1 MAVRPVKIVSEAM
14 RERETFR
21 YDSSLPTDFHHL
33 SDGDVLPSSELA
45 NASDAILSALA
56 QLGAYQTKTDRAFIS
71 LFDATHQYII
81 AETVSSMRITPDLPS
96 AASHVPLALRG
107 NAIPRHQGTC
117 DHVLYLSTT
126 GTEGASELPL
136 SFVPNLVVDPRFATR
151 PYCQFGDGGQFYAGV
166 PIRTRRG
173 INIGAFCVMSQTTP
187 EGWDDQCPR
196 YLRDISR
203 AIMDHLE
210 NKRSKVTSRM
220 NERMNRGLG
229 SFIEGKATL
238 AGWQSGPN
246 ADAFMDHDKHEG
258 GLNTRQQ
265 HMERD
270 WQDAKDRDDPN
281 AGSRRHSTHVIAAE
295 SQTPVI
301 EIDPSTTLH
310 EYDTRHSIKSNPR
323 KQHSHAKQSKS
334 EEDGP
339 SEVFSRAANILR
351 EAFEVEGSVFVDVT
365 VGAYA
370 LSPDADSPA
379 PADADDIGGQLSSTS
394 GSDDQA
400 PPLHEAP
407 DVMSDVLGF
416 STTEAS
422 SINGTQL
429 AQTVGKLPNR
439 FIAKLLRRYP
449 NGKIFNFDAVGDLQ
463 PSDSSDD
470 EGKAAGQPTDIAA
483 STHNGDGEDTDGS
496 QKALRNRRPG
506 RFSRQ
511 REGEH
516 IHQAFPGARSV
527 AFFPMR
533 NSKRDRWLAGGFIY
547 TLAPT
552 RVFSI
557 EGELSFL
564 RAFERVIT
572 AELLSLE
579 QVQVDRAKS
588 DALGS
593 LSHELR
599 SPLHGVI
606 LGTELLNDT
615 ELSGFQGNT
624 THMIETCCRTL
635 LDTIDHMLDY
645 SKVNSFAS
653 KDIKGPPTSTAK
665 RPGMRQKLK
674 SNQFGKKLHI
684 NARLDGIIEEVAQSV
699 FAGFN
704 FQHMSIRQLSKHAT
718 SGFSDTAAHNQLD
731 FTQAMEQLSPTL
743 GTLADQMFQ
752 LGRVSVYLCIDQ
764 SCNWMFNMQPG
775 AIRRIFMNLFGNAL
789 KYTQS
794 GSIRVSLTQQP
805 HASNHASS
813 ERLVKLT
820 VQDTGKGMSKDYMQH
835 RMFVPFSQE
844 DELTPGT
851 GLGLSLVRT
860 IVSQLCGRI
869 HVKSRIGVG
878 TTVVVTLPLEQS
890 LESPDTLSNLP
901 EEDKL
906 FEEQRRELK
915 GLRIR
920 IHGFDGPGAGSEER
934 IIIESICR
942 DWLQLELVPDH
953 GSSPDIVLR
962 SASALPETF
971 EQSADL
977 ARTPNVVLCKDALTA
992 YQRLRKYDTAGQ
1004 GGIFEFI
1011 SQPIGPRT
1019 FAKSLLLAYKRWMG
1033 LSSIKAPPRPAGP
1046 SRAHSTL
1053 SSNLMLP
1060 PRPSR
1065 PSRAH
1070 STYSAGQPPKESQDE
1085 VWQPLVSPSGTAV
1098 VSEPRADDTA
1108 NALEPTEDAPPPT
1121 PLLLDDAESE
1131 TESKILLVDDNH
1143 INLKILAAFMGK
1155 LGRAYEMVVNG
1166 KEAVDAYTARPE
1178 QYDAILMDISMPVMD
1193 GLEATRR
1200 IRAFEH
1206 RSRCRRMVAVLAL
1219 TGLASDSIHK
1229 EASDSGVDMFL
1240 TKPVRLKTLSEAL
1253 QSINVLNS

>member
-1 MAVRPVKIVSEAM
+1 MGVRPVKVVSEAL

-33 SDGDVLPSSELA
+33 SDGAVLPSSELA

-56 QLGAYQTKTDRAFIS
+56 QLGAYQTKTDRAFVS

-81 AETVSSMRITPDLPS
+81 AETVSSMRIAPGLLSD
-96 AASHVPLALRG
+96 ASQFPLALRG

-117 DHVLYLSTT
+117 DHVLYLSTA
-126 GTEGASELPL
+126 GNEDASELPL
-136 SFVPNLVVDPRFATR
+136 SFVPNLVVDPRFSTR

-187 EGWDDQCPR
+187 VGWDDQCPR
-196 YLRDISR
+196 YLRDISC

-210 NKRSKVTSRM
+210 NKRTKVTSRL

-238 AGWQSGPN
+238 AGWQTRPN
-246 ADAFMDHDKHEG
+246 AEAFVDDDELEG
-258 GLNTRQQ
+258 VLNTKPQ

-270 WQDAKDRDDPN
+270 WQEAKDKAGLN
-281 AGSRRHSTHVIAAE
+281 AGSRRQSTYAISAD
-295 SQTPVI
+295 SQNPVV
-301 EIDPSTTLH
+301 EIDHSSISH
-310 EYDTRHSIKSNPR
+310 EYDTRLSIKSDTK
-323 KQHSHAKQSKS
+323 KQHSHMKQAKS
-334 EEDGP
+334 ETDGP
-339 SEVFSRAANILR
+339 SQVFSRAANILR

-370 LSPDADSPA
+370 LSPDADNPA
-379 PADADDIGGQLSSTS
+379 PADADDLAGQLSSTS

-400 PPLHEAP
+400 MPLHEAP

-416 STTEAS
+416 STTQAS

-429 AQTVGKLPNR
+429 AHTVGKLPNR

-470 EGKAAGQPTDIAA
+470 EGKGTGRSTDVAG
-483 STHNGDGEDTDGS
+483 STHNEDGDDTNGL
-496 QKALRNRRPG
+496 QKSSKNRRPG

-511 REGEH
+511 REGVH
-516 IHQAFPGARSV
+516 IHRAFPGARSV

-533 NSKRDRWLAGGFIY
+533 NSKRERWLAGGFIY

-552 RVFSI
+552 RVFSV

-579 QVQVDRAKS
+579 QAQADKAKS

-653 KDIKGPPTSTAK
+653 KNIEGPLASTAK

-674 SNQFGKKLHI
+674 SNQFGKKLYI
-684 NARLDGIIEEVAQSV
+684 DARLDGIIEEVAQSV

-718 SGFSDTAAHNQLD
+718 SEFSDTAAHNQLD
-731 FTQAMEQLSPTL
+731 LTQAMEQLSPTL
-743 GTLADQMFQ
+743 GTLAEQMFQ

-764 SCNWMFNMQPG
+764 GCNWMFHMQPG

-794 GSIRVSLTQQP
+794 GSIRVSLTQHP
-805 HASNHASS
+805 NALNHASA

-820 VQDTGKGMSKDYMQH
+820 VQDTGKGMSKDFMQH
-835 RMFVPFSQE
+835 RMFLPFSQE

-851 GLGLSLVRT
+851 GLGLSLVKT

-869 HVKSRIGVG
+869 HVKSQIGVG
-878 TTVVVTLPLEQS
+878 TTVVVSLPLEQS
-890 LESPDTLSNLP
+890 SQSSDTLITLP
-901 EEDKL
+901 EEDKVY
-906 FEEQRRELK
+906 EEQLRELK

-920 IHGFDGPGAGSEER
+920 ILGFDESEAGIDGR
-934 IIIESICR
+934 AIVESICR
-942 DWLQLELVPDH
+942 DWLQLELVLDH
-953 GSSPDIVLR
+953 ASFPDIVLR

-977 ARTPNVVLCKDALTA
+977 AKTPNVVVCKDALTA
-992 YQRLRKYDTAGQ
+992 YQRLRTYDTAGQ
-1004 GGIFEFI
+1004 GAIFEFI

-1033 LSSIKAPPRPAGP
+1033 LSSILRPPRPAGP
-1046 SRAHSTL
+1046 SRANSTL
-1053 SSNLMLP
+1053 STNLMLP

-1070 STYSAGQPPKESQDE
+1070 STYAAGQASIESQDE
-1085 VWQPLVSPSGTAV
+1085 SLQPSVSPSPTAAV
-1098 VSEPRADDTA
+1098 LEPRADNSA
-1108 NALEPTEDAPPPT
+1108 NVNQPIKDVPLPPA
-1121 PLLLDDAESE
+1121 PLLLDDAEIE

-1155 LGRAYEMVVNG
+1155 LGRAYEMAVNG

-1206 RSRCRRMVAVLAL
+1206 RNRCGRMVA
-1219 TGLASDSIHK
+1219 
-1229 EASDSGVDMFL
+1229 GVRKDQL
-1240 TKPVRLKTLSEAL
+1240 H
-1253 QSINVLNS
+1253 